1 MRPSISYRIG
11 YHDETN
17 INSVEDQSSS
27 NFFSIIGGDVT
38 HWFWPGI
45 WQVYRPVWDWYY
57 LKSLPACTGIMLVP
71 DLGHTRLVWY
81 LIPVFIP
88 VSIPVSDPIYQT
100 ALVFDTSVHT
110 SIDTSL
116 WPYIPDQQ
124 WSLHSV

>member
-17 INSVEDQSSS
+17 INSVED
-27 NFFSIIGGDVT
+27 
-38 HWFWPGI
+38 H
-45 WQVYRPVWDWYY
+45 
-57 LKSLPACTGIMLVP
+57 P
-71 DLGHTRLVWY
+71 DLGSY
-81 LIPVFIP
+81 L
-88 VSIPVSDPIYQT
+88 T
-100 ALVFDTSVHT
+100 GLVFGTSVHT